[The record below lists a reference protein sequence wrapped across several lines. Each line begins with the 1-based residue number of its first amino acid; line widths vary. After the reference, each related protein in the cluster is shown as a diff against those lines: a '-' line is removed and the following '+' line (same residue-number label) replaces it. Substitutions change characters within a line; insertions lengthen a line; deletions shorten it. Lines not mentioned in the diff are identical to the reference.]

1 MEWVIGIV
9 TGIVAGVV
17 SSIIF
22 FCVMRCVK
30 PKVVISD
37 NICHDTVNSHDIY
50 KIKVVNLTKAMLVNL
65 RYTLMYHVDNGKG
78 VSSVVEISP
87 IKCAL
92 TYIDAYKKE
101 KNYSDYAL
109 RITYLYDKAKY
120 PLTSNTKLVFTIF
133 AEHPYSNRTICCKK
147 TYFASNVEQGQF
159 ETGVSTKII

>member
-9 TGIVAGVV
+9 TGIVAGIV
-17 SSIIF
+17 SSLIF

-30 PKVVISD
+30 PKVDISE
-37 NICHDTVNSHDIY
+37 NICHETINSQDVY

-65 RYTLMYHVDNGKG
+65 RYTLMYQIDNGKG

-92 TYIDAYKKE
+92 TYIDAYKDE
-101 KNYSDYAL
+101 KDYLDYAI
-109 RITYLYDKAKY
+109 RITYLYNSAKY

-147 TYFASNVEQGQF
+147 TYFSNNVKQGKF
-159 ETGVSTKII
+159 ETGISTKII